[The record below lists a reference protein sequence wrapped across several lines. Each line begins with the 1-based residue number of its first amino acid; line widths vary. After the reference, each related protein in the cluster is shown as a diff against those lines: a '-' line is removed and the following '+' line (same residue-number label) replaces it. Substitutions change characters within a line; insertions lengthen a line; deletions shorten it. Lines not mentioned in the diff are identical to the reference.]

1 MIVSVRIDN
10 YSVFSSEAEFSML
23 ADRGIRRFNGSVAK
37 SAGFSLLKSACV
49 FGANNAGKSCTLSA
63 VAALKDLA
71 CGKRRILPKNIFT
84 EDDSLSLGA
93 TFIFDNKAYSFDCTY
108 KTHAGGGYFTYERLA
123 RIYFGKRE
131 DDVIYLRE
139 DNEKT
144 YDIHNVKTD
153 AIALFDCKSDILTPF
168 TDCAAAKK
176 LAAAAKILKGFSDEI
191 IVLDMNGVT
200 LEKTLSTLKKG
211 GKECDLVREFIKN
224 ADLDLDDI
232 FYDRESIPSPLVLET
247 GNDSLTC
254 GVNACDLARLTTV
267 RRGIKIKSVYYDS
280 SGTKRIIAAA
290 SYVCEALRLG
300 KILVVDELDSGFHF
314 KLTRAVVSLF
324 NNSLNQK
331 AQLICTLHDATLIDC
346 AKLFRKDQIW
356 FAYKDVDGEYLYS
369 LNDLEE
375 SYGVSPKK
383 IAEEYRDGAFGALPK
398 PDLISIL
405 IDASD
410 EEE

>member
-10 YSVFSSEAEFSML
+10 YSVYSSEAEFSML
-23 ADRGIRRFNGSVAK
+23 ADRGLRRFNGSVVK
-37 SAGFSLLKSACV
+37 SAGFSLLKSACI
-49 FGANNAGKSCTLSA
+49 FGANNAGKSCTLRA

-71 CGKRRILPKNIFT
+71 CGKRRILPKNIFS

-108 KTHAGGGYFTYERLA
+108 KTCDGGGYFMYERLA
-123 RIYFGKRE
+123 RIYSGKKE
-131 DDVIYLRE
+131 DRVIYLRD
-139 DNEKT
+139 DNDKV
-144 YDIHNVKTD
+144 YDIYNAKRS
-153 AIALFDCKSDILTPF
+153 ASELFDCKSDTLTPF

-176 LAAAAKILKGFSDEI
+176 LTAAAKILKGFSDEI

-200 LEKTLSTLKKG
+200 LEKTLNALKNG
-211 GKECDLVREFIKN
+211 GTDCDLVREFIRQ

-232 FYDRESIPSPLVLET
+232 YYDKDASTDDLAFET
-247 GNDSLTC
+247 ENNSLIY
-254 GVNACDLARLTTV
+254 GVNACDLSRLTTV
-267 RRGIKIKSVYYDS
+267 RKGVKIKSVYYDS

-290 SYVCEALRLG
+290 SYICEALRLG
-300 KILVVDELDSGFHF
+300 KTLVVDELDSGFHF

-324 NNSLNQK
+324 NNALNQK
-331 AQLICTLHDATLIDC
+331 AQLICTLHDATLLDC

-356 FAYKDVDGEYLYS
+356 FAYKDQDGEYLYS

-375 SYGVSPKK
+375 AYGVSPKK

-398 PDLISIL
+398 PDLISLL
-405 IDASD
+405 IDSD
-410 EEE
+410 KEE